1 MGMEHEELQKL
12 IRQWINKE
20 VVTKD
25 QTKEQMIQLLQ
36 KSGNLGFMSFMYVDE
51 LEKDGCGVYT
61 QLWYLQ
67 ELARTGN
74 SSVAFATLIQS
85 IAFAFPIITWGSK
98 EQKQKFLEPVMI
110 EGKHASTSLPEIEQP
125 LLKAVKTEIGWKL
138 SGSSRYIASSTES
151 DFYMFTALNSNQEK
165 VYFVIDKEKLQDA
178 KVIPMQTMGFDQV
191 QFYEMEMEIILP
203 QEHVLV
209 PSATTDSSKLNLSF
223 KEVLDLALALIGVG
237 IAQKAYELAKA
248 YANERKQFN
257 QNIATFQTIS
267 HRLVE
272 MAVELEAYESFIYS
286 RLNQETDIAVSYP
299 ASTGA
304 IRRDVLETV
313 HEITDKA
320 FQIFGGNGY
329 SMEYPIQ
336 RLWRDSQQLVLMT
349 CYENEKFDTAEQKTT
364 MTKDTEIF
372 RQKLKEFINQE
383 ISPNIEQWE
392 KEGEVPRG
400 LFRKFGQQ
408 EYLGIKFSKQFGG
421 TELGFKWDGRF
432 IKELAKC
439 GSAGVTVGITAHTSI
454 AMTAIAKLGNPIQK
468 RKYLQPGIQGEKI
481 AALGITE
488 PNAGSDVAAITTTA
502 RREGDYYRINGSK
515 IFITNGVNADYI
527 VLAAKTEPDKGYK
540 GISFFIVDTSL
551 KGISSSKLDKLGWR
565 ASDTAIIYLEN
576 VKVPSENLLGIEN
589 QGFYEIMKNFQWE
602 RVMVSYFSIGIAERA
617 LEEFL
622 QSGKNTTDKEIEVSK
637 IKVDIEKAY
646 VLADKAVNLFDKGKD
661 PTKEATIA
669 KVFATEM
676 VTRTT
681 SKILRLMGIEGCRT
695 DLILERQWRD
705 ARLMTI
711 GGGTSEIMKEI
722 LVKRLGIIKTPVNVS

>member
-1 MGMEHEELQKL
+1 MGMELEELQKL
-12 IRQWINKE
+12 IRQWIKKE
-20 VVTKD
+20 VLTKV
-25 QTKEQMIQLLQ
+25 QTNEQMVQLLQ

-51 LEKDGCGVYT
+51 LEGDGCDVNT

-74 SSVAFATLIQS
+74 SQLAFATFIQS
-85 IAFAFPIITWGSK
+85 IAFAFPIYTWGSE
-98 EQKQKFLEPVMI
+98 EQKRKFLDPVII
-110 EGKHASTSLPEIEQP
+110 EGKLASTSFPEIEQP
-125 LLKAVKTEIGWKL
+125 LLKVVKTEDGWKL
-138 SGSSRYIASSTES
+138 SGNSSYVAPSIES
-151 DFYMFTALNSNQEK
+151 DFYMFTALNSNHEK
-165 VYFVIDKEKLQDA
+165 VFFVIDKEQLQDA
-178 KVIPMQTMGFDQV
+178 RVIPMQTVGFDQI
-191 QFYEMEMEIILP
+191 QFYEMEIDFILS
-203 QEHVLV
+203 QEHVIEPLK
-209 PSATTDSSKLNLSF
+209 ANESSKLYFGF
-223 KEVLDLALALIGVG
+223 KEVLDLALAMIGVG
-237 IAQKAYELAKA
+237 MAQEAYDLAKA

-257 QNIATFQTIS
+257 QKIVTYQTIS

-272 MAVELEAYESFIYS
+272 MAVELEACEALIYS
-286 RLNQETDIAVSYP
+286 KLQHDTMDHAALYP
-299 ASTGA
+299 VSTGTL
-304 IRRDVLETV
+304 RQDVLEAV

-349 CYENEKFDTAEQKTT
+349 CYENEKFDTTEQKTA
-364 MTKDTEIF
+364 MNKDATIF
-372 RQKLKEFINQE
+372 CQKLKEFIDFE

-392 KEGEVPRG
+392 EEGEVPRD
-400 LFRKFGQQ
+400 LFKKFGQQ
-408 EYLGIKFSKQFGG
+408 GYLGIKFSKQYGG
-421 TELGFKWDGRF
+421 TELGYKWDGRF

-454 AMTAIAKLGNPIQK
+454 AITAIAKLGNSIQK
-468 RKYLQPGIQGEKI
+468 EKYLQPCIQGEKI

-488 PNAGSDVAAITTTA
+488 PNAGSDVASITTTA
-502 RREGDYYRINGSK
+502 KREGDYYRINGSK

-527 VLAAKTEPDKGYK
+527 VLAAKTDPDKGYK
-540 GISFFIVDTSL
+540 GISFFIVDTNL
-551 KGISSSKLDKLGWR
+551 KGVSSSKLDKLGWR
-565 ASDTAIIYLEN
+565 ASDTAIIYLED
-576 VKVPSENLLGIEN
+576 VKVPSENLLGVEN

-602 RVMVSYFSIGIAERA
+602 RAMVSYFSIGIAERA

-622 QSGKNTTDKEIEVSK
+622 RSGKNTTDKEKEVSK

-722 LVKRLGIIKTPVNVS
+722 LVKRLGII